1 MIKKRKQP
9 LKHETWQQAGRH
21 LLAVLQGTTSP
32 PDKDWLGRTQNRTRD
47 WLGRKEKPG
56 RDWLGRK

>member
-9 LKHETWQQAGRH
+9 PKFETLPQVGRK
-21 LLAVLQGTTSP
+21 LLTILRGTTSP